1 MKDKFSLQ
9 IIILYYFE
17 FEYFQLA
24 LTSVR
29 SQDYSDFSILIIDD
43 GTFDERLVNYIHSLK
58 DPRITFKQNSSNLG
72 LPKNFE
78 LARKT
83 AQASYLVFLGQD
95 DVLEPDYISSV
106 LPWFMKSN
114 SIAIVQ
120 PRVKVINESGN
131 QIFPITDMAKNILNQ
146 CARFIGKKITFE
158 GQTGSILVKRQ
169 AASILLL
176 GDFLYFPTLMWNS
189 SFMNEFD
196 TSKNVTLDYLMIMDV
211 LGKDGELL
219 LLHSQSARYRRHQ
232 RSASMSPEKM
242 LDRLLEERTFHL
254 EMRNHPILRN
264 SKMLRIVNRLRVM
277 QRLHGLQVFAKS
289 LLSLDLTSSKRALS
303 SIR

>member
-1 MKDKFSLQ
+1 MKDQFSLQ

-83 AQASYLVFLGQD
+83 AQASHLVFLGQD

-106 LPWFMKSN
+106 LPWFMKGS

-120 PRVKVINESGN
+120 PVVKVIDESGN
-131 QIFPITDMAKNILNQ
+131 QIFPIADVAKKILNQ
-146 CARFIGKKITFE
+146 CAWFLGKKVTFE
-158 GQTGSILVKRQ
+158 GQLGSILVKHK
-169 AASILLL
+169 AASVLLM
-176 GDFLYFPTLMWNS
+176 GDFLYFPTLMWKS

-196 TSKNVTLDYLMIMDV
+196 TSKNITLDYLMIIDV
-211 LGKDGELL
+211 LSKDGELL
-219 LLHSQSARYRRHQ
+219 LLRSQNARYRRHQ

-242 LDRLLEERTFHL
+242 LDRLLEERRFHL
-254 EMRNHPILRN
+254 ELKNHAILRD
-264 SKMLRIVNRLRVM
+264 SKMLRIVNYLRIM
-277 QRLHGLQVFAKS
+277 QRLHGLQVLALS
-289 LLSLDLTSSKRALS
+289 LLSFDLTSSKRALS

>member
-1 MKDKFSLQ
+1 MKDNFSLQ

-43 GTFDERLVNYIHSLK
+43 GTFDERLVNYIHSLN

-83 AQASYLVFLGQD
+83 AQASCLVFLGQD
-95 DVLEPDYISSV
+95 DVLEPNYISSV
-106 LPWFMKSN
+106 LPWFMKSS

-120 PRVKVINESGN
+120 PVVKVIDESGN
-131 QIFPITDMAKNILNQ
+131 QIFPIADIAKKILNQ
-146 CARFIGKKITFE
+146 CAWFLGKKITFE
-158 GQTGSILVKRQ
+158 GQLGSILVKHR
-169 AASILLL
+169 AASVLLI
-176 GDFLYFPTLMWNS
+176 GDFLYFPTLMWKS

-196 TSKNVTLDYLMIMDV
+196 TSKSITLDYLMIIDV
-211 LGKDGELL
+211 LSKDGELL
-219 LLHSQSARYRRHQ
+219 LLRSQNARYRRHQ

-242 LDRLLEERTFHL
+242 LDRLLEERRFHL
-254 EMRNHPILRN
+254 ELKNHPILRD
-264 SKMLRIVNRLRVM
+264 SKMLKLVNCLRIM
-277 QRLHGLQVFAKS
+277 QRLHALQVLALS
-289 LLSLDLTSSKRALS
+289 LLSFDLKSAKGSLI